1 MNRAEINELER
12 VQYATEHATKILFL
26 DVAQRQVEME
36 VAIVPNDMDPTKKKS
51 FVKAQL
57 QFLIKVSLKETE
69 DDIVEICP
77 RTAHVRPRP
86 MFDANEQ
93 LLNIQWMLTNSDA

>member
-36 VAIVPNDMDPTKKKS
+36 ATIVPEDMDPVENETLEEAMLQS
-51 FVKAQL
+51 IIEVSLVKA
-57 QFLIKVSLKETE
+57 K
-69 DDIVEICP
+69 DEIIEIDNGIAP
-77 RTAHVRPRP
+77 IRQRP
-86 MFDANEQ
+86 M
-93 LLNIQWMLTNSDA
+93 SDVDE

>member
-1 MNRAEINELER
+1 MSIAEVQRQSTEKDTMMDINKMNRAEINELER

-51 FVKAQL
+51 FVKA
-57 QFLIKVSLKETE
+57 
-69 DDIVEICP
+69 
-77 RTAHVRPRP
+77 
-86 MFDANEQ
+86 
-93 LLNIQWMLTNSDA
+93 